1 MLYVVWTIHRIY
13 VCRTLYSKY
22 SIVDGVNLVSHQLG
36 CVQTPLITLTKG
48 EKKKKKTSFML
59 QISKKFKTQGIVSST
74 QNKPRQTV
82 ISTRMIKS
90 KAKMVYAES
99 SIFVRGIFF
108 VFAF

>member
-48 EKKKKKTSFML
+48 EKKKKNQLHVADLEEIQNPRYRIINPKQTAPNRD
-59 QISKKFKTQGIVSST
+59 IDKNDKK
-74 QNKPRQTV
+74 
-82 ISTRMIKS
+82 
-90 KAKMVYAES
+90 
-99 SIFVRGIFF
+99 
-108 VFAF
+108 

>member
-1 MLYVVWTIHRIY
+1 
-13 VCRTLYSKY
+13 
-22 SIVDGVNLVSHQLG
+22 
-36 CVQTPLITLTKG
+36 
-48 EKKKKKTSFML
+48 ML